1 MALTAVDRREMIS
14 RIRELPARIETM
26 VAGLDERQ
34 LDVPGGEGEWS
45 VRQVMHH
52 LADAHLNGFVRM
64 KLVITEEK
72 PILKPYDQEKW
83 AELPD
88 TTELPIDPSMAI
100 LRGIHERWGVLLESL
115 PEQAWRRQG
124 VHLEAGLLSL
134 DDLLA
139 TFVRHGEA
147 HLEQMAEIRQANG
160 W

>member
-1 MALTAVDRREMIS
+1 MALTTVERREMIA

-34 LDVPGGEGEWS
+34 LDAPGGEGEWS
-45 VRQVMHH
+45 VRQVVHH
-52 LADAHLNGFVRM
+52 LADAHMNGFVRM
-64 KLVITEEK
+64 KMVITEKK
-72 PILKPYDQEKW
+72 PILKPFGQEEW

-88 TTELPIDPSMAI
+88 TTGLPIDPSLAI

-115 PEQAWRRQG
+115 PEQAWQRQG
-124 VHLEAGLLSL
+124 VHLERGLLSL

-139 TFVRHGEA
+139 TFARHGED
-147 HLEQMAEIRQANG
+147 HLEQMAKIRQANG